1 MTPHPRHQHSPEL
14 LVQLQPPQLTRCARP
29 ALSLPE
35 HISAPPPMGRIP
47 QILSS
52 IIASQLGL
60 SVCENVGVVEVDF
73 ILEGGQPPHP
83 LSPGTIALNRYRKKS
98 LLPEEGL
105 VAPLCG
111 PARSGKPPQLLRGLS
126 S

>member
-1 MTPHPRHQHSPEL
+1 MKMWESWKSILFQKEASL
-14 LVQLQPPQLTRCARP
+14 L
-29 ALSLPE
+29 
-35 HISAPPPMGRIP
+35 
-47 QILSS
+47 
-52 IIASQLGL
+52 
-60 SVCENVGVVEVDF
+60 
-73 ILEGGQPPHP
+73 HP

-111 PARSGKPPQLLRGLS
+111 PARSRKPSQLLQGLS